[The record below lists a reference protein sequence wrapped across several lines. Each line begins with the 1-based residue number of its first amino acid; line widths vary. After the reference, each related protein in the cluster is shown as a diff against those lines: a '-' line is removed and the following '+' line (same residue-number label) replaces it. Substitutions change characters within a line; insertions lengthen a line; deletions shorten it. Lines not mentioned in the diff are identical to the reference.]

1 MMKKAAELFPK
12 PKNSFCAV
20 KRRRLS
26 QARKEMVA
34 KMKRLIH
41 GAEESEAIKII
52 NDFAS
57 EFSS

>member
-1 MMKKAAELFPK
+1 MMMKAAELFPK

-20 KRRRLS
+20 KRRRLG
-26 QARKEMVA
+26 QARKEIIS
-34 KMKRLIH
+34 KMKGLIN
-41 GAEESEAIKII
+41 GVEESEAIKII